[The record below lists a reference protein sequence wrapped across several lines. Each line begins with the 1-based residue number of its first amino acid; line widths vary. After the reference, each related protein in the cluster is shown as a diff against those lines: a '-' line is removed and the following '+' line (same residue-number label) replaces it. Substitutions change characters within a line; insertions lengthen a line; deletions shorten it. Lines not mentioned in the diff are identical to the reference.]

1 MVKSSADSLLSLLND
16 ILDFSK
22 IEGDMIELE
31 QIDFN
36 LRNALEDTVKSLAY
50 PAHKKGLE
58 LACRIHRDVPVAL
71 VGDPGRLRQ
80 IIVNLVGNALKF
92 TEKGEVI
99 VEVKLENE
107 DKDKA
112 VLHFLVRDTGI
123 GVPRKKQ
130 KKIFNAFSQ
139 ADEATTRHYGGTG
152 LGLSI
157 SSKLTSLLGGEIWV
171 ESEPGEGATFHFT
184 AKFGLQKK
192 PLSHGKM
199 ALTDLKGLPVL
210 VIDDNK
216 TNREIL
222 GDIILSWEM
231 APTVVGGEDALGVL
245 EDAKSSKRL
254 FSLVLLDATASKKGG
269 FKIAE
274 EIKKNPDWAV
284 PTIMMTSSAGMRGDG
299 ERCRKLGIAAYLNKP
314 IKQSELFDAVL
325 TVLGI
330 RGTGAE
336 KHELVTKHS
345 IRESRARLRILLAED
360 NPVNRKLAL
369 KVLEKMGYTTD
380 VAVNGKDAVDAF
392 GREKFDVILMDI
404 QMPEM
409 DGFEATAAIRK
420 MEQADG
426 GHIPIIAMTANAM
439 KGDREEC
446 LDAGMDGYVSKPIQ
460 VSKLAETIESLTSLK
475 VTPPFKK

>member
-1 MVKSSADSLLSLLND
+1 MGGKRAGRGC
-16 ILDFSK
+16 DFS
-22 IEGDMIELE
+22 
-31 QIDFN
+31 
-36 LRNALEDTVKSLAY
+36 
-50 PAHKKGLE
+50 
-58 LACRIHRDVPVAL
+58 
-71 VGDPGRLRQ
+71 
-80 IIVNLVGNALKF
+80 
-92 TEKGEVI
+92 
-99 VEVKLENE
+99 
-107 DKDKA
+107 
-112 VLHFLVRDTGI
+112 
-123 GVPRKKQ
+123 
-130 KKIFNAFSQ
+130 
-139 ADEATTRHYGGTG
+139 
-152 LGLSI
+152 
-157 SSKLTSLLGGEIWV
+157 
-171 ESEPGEGATFHFT
+171 
-184 AKFGLQKK
+184 
-192 PLSHGKM
+192 
-199 ALTDLKGLPVL
+199 
-210 VIDDNK
+210 DDNK

-222 GDIILSWEM
+222 GEIILSWEM

-254 FSLVLLDATASKKGG
+254 FSLVLLDATASEKGG

-274 EIKKNPDWAV
+274 EIRKNPDWAV

-336 KHELVTKHS
+336 KHDLVTKHS

-380 VAVNGKDAVDAF
+380 VAVNGKEAVDAF
-392 GREKFDVILMDI
+392 GREKFDVILMDV

-460 VSKLAETIESLTSLK
+460 VSKLAEAIESHTPLK
-475 VTPPFKK
+475 K